1 MSISNRFSPR
11 PLSTAETTQ
20 TGSAANIGPSPSAL
34 PAAKARGGRSSF
46 AEKLGG
52 FHAGALS
59 AGLRL
64 FSDPSVKNA
73 MAFVKSAVTSL
84 SGTVASAYNAFSSG
98 TSQAAPRP
106 AGGQVPQQAFTIDSS
121 AFDKW
126 VSDNKFDGAKPTPA
140 KTADDAALRTR
151 VSLPPAQPGSAS
163 AKLPPLID
171 IGAPALP
178 PAQQPAKAAAQQPAP
193 AAAQGLP
200 TSTAPQTE
208 PQVPPR
214 TIAQDPGFAAAFDKW
229 VQDNGFEA
237 AKPTPAKPAT
247 GNTAHTPVTQ
257 PTTRPTAPL
266 VDIETPVSPPP
277 QQPAKAAAQQPAPA
291 AAQDPILANAFDKW
305 VQDNGFGGAKPTP
318 AKPATEN
325 TAQTPA
331 TQPTTRPTATLAPL
345 VDIDPPV
352 SPSPQQPAK
361 AAQPAAAAAPPAA
374 QKPSIPHSVRTRPAN
389 PPAPQERPTPASVQ
403 TQPANAT
410 AMQER
415 PIPHSVRTRPANPPA
430 PEERPAPVSVQAR
443 PEQPAPTTAQLL
455 QEPASPPGSPTAA
468 LLNRKHELNSSQ
480 SELLEAMSQLG
491 GNKPSRAST
500 SGGTSPARTQT
511 EPTSTK
517 PAHVEPQGEV
527 YTDRAAYGNA
537 LDKWER
543 DNHFDYDNPMPSGH
557 VSEPRP
563 VFASSSPRTDGPA
576 AGPLTRG
583 QAEIAAHQEAMD
595 NGYR

>member
-1 MSISNRFSPR
+1 MRCFVGARQGQGRPFSIDTRAQVREVCGRVEALRHVRDQGKPMSISNRFSPR

-64 FSDPSVKNA
+64 VSDPTVKNA

-84 SGTVASAYNAFSSG
+84 SGTVASAYNAFSG
-98 TSQAAPRP
+98 GASQAAPRP
-106 AGGQVPQQAFTIDSS
+106 GGQVPQQGVTIDSS

-151 VSLPPAQPGSAS
+151 VSLPPTQPGLAS

-178 PAQQPAKAAAQQPAP
+178 APQQPAP
-193 AAAQGLP
+193 AAAQGRP
-200 TSTAPQTE
+200 TSNAPQPE

-214 TIAQDPGFAAAFDKW
+214 TIAQDPGFSAAFDKW
-229 VQDNGFEA
+229 VQDNGFES
-237 AKPTPAKPAT
+237 AKPTPAKPAA
-247 GNTAHTPVTQ
+247 GHTAHTPVTQ
-257 PTTRPTAPL
+257 ATTRPT
-266 VDIETPVSPPP
+266 V
-277 QQPAKAAAQQPAPA
+277 
-291 AAQDPILANAFDKW
+291 
-305 VQDNGFGGAKPTP
+305 
-318 AKPATEN
+318 
-325 TAQTPA
+325 
-331 TQPTTRPTATLAPL
+331 TLAPL

-361 AAQPAAAAAPPAA
+361 AAQPPAAAAPPTA

-389 PPAPQERPTPASVQ
+389 PPAP
-403 TQPANAT
+403 
-410 AMQER
+410 
-415 PIPHSVRTRPANPPA
+415 
-430 PEERPAPVSVQAR
+430 VSVQAR
-443 PEQPAPTTAQLL
+443 PAQPAPTTAQRP
-455 QEPASPPGSPTAA
+455 QEPTSPPGSPTAS
-468 LLNRKHELNSSQ
+468 LLNRKQELNSSQ
-480 SELLEAMSQLG
+480 SELLGLMSQLG
-491 GNKPSRAST
+491 DIKPSKEKPSNHIE
-500 SGGTSPARTQT
+500 PA
-511 EPTSTK
+511 STK

-527 YTDRAAYGNA
+527 YTDRAAYGKA

-563 VFASSSPRTDGPA
+563 EFASSSPRPMA
-576 AGPLTRG
+576 RRQPR
-583 QAEIAAHQEAMD
+583 
-595 NGYR
+595 

>member
-20 TGSAANIGPSPSAL
+20 TGSTANIGASSSAL

-84 SGTVASAYNAFSSG
+84 SGTVASAYNAFSG
-98 TSQAAPRP
+98 GAGQAAPRP
-106 AGGQVPQQAFTIDSS
+106 AGGQVPQQGVTIDSS

-126 VSDNKFDGAKPTPA
+126 VSDNKFDGAKATPA

-151 VSLPPAQPGSAS
+151 VSLPPTQPGSAS

-178 PAQQPAKAAAQQPAP
+178 TPQQPVPASV
-193 AAAQGLP
+193 QGLP
-200 TSTAPQTE
+200 TSTSPQPE

-229 VQDNGFEA
+229 VQDNGFES
-237 AKPTPAKPAT
+237 AKPAPAKPAT

-257 PTTRPTAPL
+257 PTARPTAQLAPL
-266 VDIETPVSPPP
+266 GDIETPVSPPP

-291 AAQDPILANAFDKW
+291 AAQDPLLASAFDKW

-318 AKPATEN
+318 AKPPTEN

-361 AAQPAAAAAPPAA
+361 ATQPPAAAAPPSA

-389 PPAPQERPTPASVQ
+389 PPV
-403 TQPANAT
+403 
-410 AMQER
+410 
-415 PIPHSVRTRPANPPA
+415 
-430 PEERPAPVSVQAR
+430 PEKRPAPVSVQAR
-443 PEQPAPTTAQLL
+443 PEQPAPTTAQLR

-468 LLNRKHELNSSQ
+468 LLNRKHELNSPQ
-480 SELLEAMSQLG
+480 SELLGLMSQLG
-491 GNKPSRAST
+491 DIKPSKEKPST
-500 SGGTSPARTQT
+500 SGDASPARAQT
-511 EPTSTK
+511 EPLSPK
-517 PAHVEPQGEV
+517 PQGEV
-527 YTDRAAYGNA
+527 FTDPVAYRKAA
-537 LDKWER
+537 DRWER
-543 DNHFDYDNPMPSGH
+543 DNQFDYDNPMPDGH
-557 VSEPRP
+557 VTEPRP
-563 VFASSSPRTDGPA
+563 EFKSFALRFDTGPA
-576 AGPLTRG
+576 LPSPSEVKAQR
-583 QAEIAAHQEAMD
+583 QAELDAHQAAID
-595 NGYR
+595 AGY

>member
-73 MAFVKSAVTSL
+73 MAFVKSAVTGL
-84 SGTVASAYNAFSSG
+84 SGTVASAYNAFSG
-98 TSQAAPRP
+98 GASQAAPRP
-106 AGGQVPQQAFTIDSS
+106 GDQVPQQAVTIDSS

-151 VSLPPAQPGSAS
+151 VSLPPTQPGLAS

-171 IGAPALP
+171 IGAPALTP
-178 PAQQPAKAAAQQPAP
+178 PQQPAP
-193 AAAQGLP
+193 AAAQGRP
-200 TSTAPQTE
+200 TSTAPQPE
-208 PQVPPR
+208 PQVLPR

-229 VQDNGFEA
+229 VQDNGFES
-237 AKPTPAKPAT
+237 AKPTLAKPAT
-247 GNTAHTPVTQ
+247 GHTAHTPVTQ
-257 PTTRPTAPL
+257 ATTRPTAPLAPL

-277 QQPAKAAAQQPAPA
+277 QQPAKAAQPP
-291 AAQDPILANAFDKW
+291 
-305 VQDNGFGGAKPTP
+305 
-318 AKPATEN
+318 
-325 TAQTPA
+325 
-331 TQPTTRPTATLAPL
+331 
-345 VDIDPPV
+345 
-352 SPSPQQPAK
+352 
-361 AAQPAAAAAPPAA
+361 AAAAPPTA
-374 QKPSIPHSVRTRPAN
+374 QKPSIPQSVRTRPAN

-403 TQPANAT
+403 TQPANAP
-410 AMQER
+410 APQER

-430 PEERPAPVSVQAR
+430 PEKRPAPVSVQAR
-443 PEQPAPTTAQLL
+443 PAQPAPTTAQRP
-455 QEPASPPGSPTAA
+455 QEPTSPPGSPTAS
-468 LLNRKHELNSSQ
+468 LLNRKQELNSSQ
-480 SELLEAMSQLG
+480 SELLGLMSQLG
-491 GNKPSRAST
+491 DIKPSKEKPSNHIE
-500 SGGTSPARTQT
+500 PA
-511 EPTSTK
+511 STK
-517 PAHVEPQGEV
+517 PAPVEPQGEV
-527 YTDRAAYGNA
+527 YTDRAAYGKA